1 EQRLRVRRAL
11 GNARVW
17 GGVARAG
24 LVRPRG
30 PPRGHDA
37 HLDDPHPRR
46 PGAAARSVRAVRALG
61 LLVGLLILGA
71 AAVAAAAE
79 PRFFVAGDG
88 TLDIASKHLGERVTV
103 RYRRDDGTYDY
114 DALGRI
120 RHLLRCRG
128 DGYEAE
134 LTPRFVELLG
144 YLNLRSGRPL
154 VLLSGFRSPSY
165 NDGVRRRGLPASRD
179 SLHTE
184 GIAADLAFPRDLLE
198 PLWLGVRDLGCCGAG
213 YYAREG
219 FLHVDVGLPRYWEP
233 STSRVDEDLSGGNA
247 RIFARTDFDRYVP
260 GEMMLVRFHAVTLPP
275 VRIERTARLVAHGD
289 GNAATRARGQRVHRG
304 RSQHPAAG
312 EGRAGGRTRADRL
325 HHLRAPGRADAGDR
339 RDESRVGPLSAAA
352 PALRPRPAS
361 ARCAA
366 ARAAPR

>member
-1 EQRLRVRRAL
+1 MRAL
-11 GNARVW
+11 
-17 GGVARAG
+17 
-24 LVRPRG
+24 
-30 PPRGHDA
+30 
-37 HLDDPHPRR
+37 
-46 PGAAARSVRAVRALG
+46 
-61 LLVGLLILGA
+61 GLLILGA

-275 VRIERTARLVAHGD
+275 VRIERTARVVADGD
-289 GNAATRARGQRVHRG
+289 GKGATVTVAEVGAPAGSGCIAADRSTRLLLKGAQAVGRG
-304 RSQHPAAG
+304 RIVFTTCEPRAERTPAIV
-312 EGRAGGRTRADRL
+312 ETNPVSV
-325 HHLRAPGRADAGDR
+325 H
-339 RDESRVGPLSAAA
+339 
-352 PALRPRPAS
+352 
-361 ARCAA
+361 
-366 ARAAPR
+366 